1 MKVCMEEKK
10 KWLGQSNYS
19 QAAFLSQ
26 GNLAVWHESNSTK
39 PLIIA
44 GIKEFFKEF
53 FSKNTTVL

>member
-39 PLIIA
+39 H
-44 GIKEFFKEF
+44 
-53 FSKNTTVL
+53 TTHYCWYKRIF